1 LQRLEDGVRRVWRHP
16 QLISARTRAVRFFG
30 IGSKV
35 GGVDPTN
42 IVWIFGS
49 GRSGSTWLSR
59 MLAELPRHK
68 VWEEPMVGD
77 LFGSFYNRA
86 QPRQLKSA
94 SFIMADTTRRGWTE
108 SVRTF
113 VLNGAR
119 YVHPQLGSGHY
130 LVIKEPNGSLGA
142 PLLMEALPESRMVF
156 LLRDP
161 RDVVASVLDGA
172 RRGSWMQRPDD
183 RADWRQDM
191 FADRRPDEFVERR
204 ARVYLQ
210 HAGGAR
216 EAYRSHAGRKVL
228 VRYEDLRADP
238 LNSMRRICSALEL
251 PVPDETLHRAV
262 EKHSWEGIPE
272 EQKGAGK
279 FYRKA
284 TPGGWREDLT
294 PEQVEIVERITG
306 SLLDEFYP
314 EEERE

>member
-1 LQRLEDGVRRVWRHP
+1 
-16 QLISARTRAVRFFG
+16 
-30 IGSKV
+30 
-35 GGVDPTN
+35 
-42 IVWIFGS
+42 
-49 GRSGSTWLSR
+49 

-77 LFGSFYNRA
+77 LFGSFYSRA
-86 QPRQLKSA
+86 QPRQLRSA
-94 SFIMADTTRRGWTE
+94 SFIMADTTRKGWTE
-108 SVRTF
+108 SIRTF

-142 PLLMEALPESRMVF
+142 PLLMEALPESRLIF
-156 LLRDP
+156 LIRDP

-183 RADWRQDM
+183 RAGWRRDM
-191 FADRRPDEFVERR
+191 LADRQPDEFVERR

-216 EAYRSHAGRKVL
+216 EAYRSHAGRKAL

-238 LNSMRRICSALEL
+238 LSVMRRICSDLEL
-251 PVPDETLHRAV
+251 PVNEKILRRTV
-262 EKHSWEGIPE
+262 EKHSWEKIPDD
-272 EQKGAGK
+272 QKGADK

-284 TPGGWREDLT
+284 APGGWREDLT
-294 PEQVEIVERITG
+294 PEQAEMVERITAP
-306 SLLDEFYP
+306 LLEEFYP
-314 EEERE
+314 EAGRR